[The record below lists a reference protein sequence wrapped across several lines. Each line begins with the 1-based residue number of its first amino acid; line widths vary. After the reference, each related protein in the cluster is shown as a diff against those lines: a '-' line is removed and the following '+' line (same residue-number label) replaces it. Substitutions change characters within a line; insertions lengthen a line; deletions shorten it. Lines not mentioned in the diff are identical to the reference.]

1 MRGTSPNMAYLATC
15 LRHSAQIA
23 FGGLQIRSGRYATL
37 AFKYGN
43 AIVKGVE

>member
-1 MRGTSPNMAYLATC
+1 MRGTSPNIAYLATC
-15 LRHSAQIA
+15 LRRSAHSP
-23 FGGLQIRSGRYATL
+23 FEGLQIRSGCYATL